1 MLALQTAY
9 GITFLPDLSLTLVTH
24 MSNFFDPFTPLGINI
39 DITKYLIKIQ
49 NSYELHVRWKYAN
62 YSDGD
67 KLLNLTHYHIITSWL
82 VYHINSHPVFFLVQL
97 EN

>member
-9 GITFLPDLSLTLVTH
+9 GITFLPNLRLTLVTH
-24 MSNFFDPFTPLGINI
+24 MSNFFVFRPFFTPLGINI

-49 NSYELHVRWKYAN
+49 NPYELHVRWEYAN

-67 KLLNLTHYHIITSWL
+67 KL
-82 VYHINSHPVFFLVQL
+82 F
-97 EN
+97 

>member
-9 GITFLPDLSLTLVTH
+9 GLTFLPDLRLTLVTH
-24 MSNFFDPFTPLGINI
+24 LSNFFVFRPFFTPLGINI

-49 NSYELHVRWKYAN
+49 NPYELHVRWKYAN

-67 KLLNLTHYHIITSWL
+67 KL
-82 VYHINSHPVFFLVQL
+82 F
-97 EN
+97 